1 MSGWDSLNVIIS
13 EGIASSDY
21 YDDWGSDDDDLCD
34 ENDFTSHMVDMDE
47 DKEIPSQTDH
57 TKKSLGQTI
66 FITPN
71 LNNIRNG
78 KRIFHSFEEAKQWA
92 KKNIGHGDSQFIEK

>member
-21 YDDWGSDDDDLCD
+21 YDDLCD
-34 ENDFTSHMVDMDE
+34 ENDFTSHIVDMDE

-78 KRIFHSFEEAKQWA
+78 KRIFHSFEEAKQ
-92 KKNIGHGDSQFIEK
+92 